1 MSAFFEPPPPPPEDP
16 EPEALQPPWFGPP
29 AGTLPGVV
37 ALELVLA
44 QTATVA
50 VYIARLQG
58 YPTGFG
64 FDLVTVAAPG
74 QADELDMDAALFG
87 HRHRR
92 GRPETLEA
100 IDPERLRLGVQFSDG
115 AKATNVSGF
124 HHRQD
129 PPTGPVLHAGGGGGG
144 GGDWH
149 QDQWVWPLPP
159 PGTLSFVCEWPAA
172 GIAVTRHEIDAQ
184 NIIDAASRAQAL
196 FPDQP
201 PAPSSSSTYGATYGR
216 PITAS
221 NPVAG
226 SE

>member
-1 MSAFFEPPPPPPEDP
+1 MTDFFEPPPLPPEDP
-16 EPEALQPPWFGPP
+16 EPLQQPPWFGPP

-44 QTATVA
+44 QTETVA

-64 FDLVTVAAPG
+64 FDLMTVAAPG
-74 QADELDMDAALFG
+74 QTDELDMDAALFG
-87 HRHRR
+87 QRHRR
-92 GRPETLEA
+92 GRSETLEA

-115 AKATNVSGF
+115 AKATNVGGF

-129 PPTGPVLHAGGGGGG
+129 PPTGPVLHSGGGGGG

-159 PGTLSFVCEWPAA
+159 PGPLSFVCEWPAA
-172 GIAVTRHEIDAQ
+172 GIPLTRSEIDAQ
-184 NIIDAASRAQAL
+184 NILDAAARAQAI

-201 PAPSSSSTYGATYGR
+201 AAGPSASLSHISTQPLRPKPPADT
-216 PITAS
+216 
-221 NPVAG
+221 
-226 SE
+226 E